1 MRRALR
7 ASRAVAF
14 VVAQFIYLA
23 FEEAVKAGV
32 QSQPA
37 VEPRVMPSVHERK
50 TLPGTFT
57 APRLDF
63 DVDVDV
69 TARAAA
75 PRVRIID
82 SSVGSAAAE
91 APSPTASA
99 ELQEALP
106 AVLRDDAPEPLA
118 PAEAV
123 AEAPNAQDAQEVVV
137 TLLRTLRQDVGCT
150 TRTDPSHGACKAA
163 TKLSPFIDRDTVLEA
178 LEETV
183 TQARRPHCVRTSSIH
198 TLGQAKTGRA
208 NRAVARMVGVARG
221 RLAWTGSRLDREVLA
236 LLLRALDA

>member
-23 FEEAVKAGV
+23 FEEAVKAGA
-32 QSQPA
+32 QNQPA
-37 VEPRVMPSVHERK
+37 NEPRVMPSVHERK

-57 APRLDF
+57 APRLDIDLDADF
-63 DVDVDV
+63 DV
-69 TARAAA
+69 TARTRA

-82 SSVGSAAAE
+82 SSVESAAPE
-91 APSPTASA
+91 APSSGESR

-106 AVLRDDAPEPLA
+106 VVLRDDAPEPLA
-118 PAEAV
+118 PADVQDVQPDV
-123 AEAPNAQDAQEVVV
+123 A
-137 TLLRTLRQDVGCT
+137 TLLRTLRQDVGCA
-150 TRTDPSHGACKAA
+150 TRADESHRACRAA
-163 TKLSPFIDRDTVLEA
+163 TKLSTFIDRDAVLEA

-183 TQARRPHCVRTSSIH
+183 TQARRPHCVRTSAID

-208 NRAVARMVGVARG
+208 GRAVGRMIGVARG
-221 RLAWTGSRLDREVLA
+221 RLAWTGSRVDREVLA

>member
-23 FEEAVKAGV
+23 FEEAVKAGA

-37 VEPRVMPSVHERK
+37 VEPRVIPSVHERK

-57 APRLDF
+57 APRLDL
-63 DVDVDV
+63 DVDFDVDV
-69 TARAAA
+69 TARA

-82 SSVGSAAAE
+82 SSVEAAATEVPSSE
-91 APSPTASA
+91 ASR

-106 AVLRDDAPEPLA
+106 AVLRDVAREPLA
-118 PAEAV
+118 PLAPTEV
-123 AEAPNAQDAQEVVV
+123 AADAQEVVV

-150 TRTDPSHGACKAA
+150 TRADESHRACRAA
-163 TKLSPFIDRDTVLEA
+163 TKLSTFIDRDAVLEA

-183 TQARRPHCVRTSSIH
+183 TQARRPHCVRTSAID

-208 NRAVARMVGVARG
+208 GRAIARMVGVARG
-221 RLAWTGSRLDREVLA
+221 RLAWTGSRVDREVLA
-236 LLLRALDA
+236 LLLRALDV